1 MSQIKLFQDKD
12 KNNKLSNE
20 EFVFIDKSLFFPKQ
34 GILVI
39 GDLHLGY
46 EEMLQKEGVHISL
59 GQLKELR
66 NNLDKIVKI
75 IQKDNYK
82 LNEIIFLGDITHAF
96 AYEWSEKNYY
106 KELIKLATKYIPENK
121 IVLIKGN
128 HDTIDYTYKNTLKD
142 CYISSD
148 KKIAFLRGHKDFKK
162 IYNKNVK
169 TIVLGHLHPSVV
181 LKDKQNIRKEKFKCF
196 LVGKFKGKRIII
208 IPSFLSSNEGSTINL
223 DINNYEEYYEDY
235 FSIIPKKDLMNLEVY
250 VIEERDNKEYKDNK
264 NDGNNNKNIN
274 KIYKFG
280 KVKDLNT

>member
-1 MSQIKLFQDKD
+1 MQIKLFQNKELDNNSHKD
-12 KNNKLSNE
+12 YEFINNA
-20 EFVFIDKSLFFPKQ
+20 LFFPNQ

-75 IQKDNYK
+75 IQKNNYK

-106 KELIKLATKYIPENK
+106 KELMKITTKYVSENK
-121 IVLIKGN
+121 IILIKGN
-128 HDTIDYTYKNTLKD
+128 HDTIDYTYKEKLRN
-142 CYISSD
+142 YHISSD
-148 KKIAFLRGHKDFKK
+148 KKIAFLHGHKDFKE
-162 IYNKNVK
+162 IYAKNVK
-169 TIVLGHLHPSVV
+169 TLVLGHLHPSVV

-196 LVGKFKGKRIII
+196 LIGKFKGKKIII
-208 IPSFLSSNEGSTINL
+208 IPSFLNSIEGSTINI
-223 DINNYEEYYEDY
+223 DINNYKEDYEDF
-235 FSIIPKKDLMNLEVY
+235 FSIIPKKYLMNLEVY
-250 VIEERDNKEYKDNK
+250 VIEESDNKEYKDNK
-264 NDGNNNKNIN
+264 NDGNNNKNVN